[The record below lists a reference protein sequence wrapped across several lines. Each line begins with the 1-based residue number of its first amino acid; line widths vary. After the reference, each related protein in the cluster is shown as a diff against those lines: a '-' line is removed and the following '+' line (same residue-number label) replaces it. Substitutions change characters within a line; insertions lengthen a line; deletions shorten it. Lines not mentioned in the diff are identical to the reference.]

1 MFLLESCRDIFVVRI
16 LILGFVF
23 CMVLTGFLFL
33 VQEFVFVAWF
43 AKLVKMVKFTV
54 EELRR
59 IMDKKNNIRNMSVIA
74 HVDHGMCQ
82 NSYDWCINIWS

>member
-33 VQEFVFVAWF
+33 VQEFVFVA
-43 AKLVKMVKFTV
+43 
-54 EELRR
+54 
-59 IMDKKNNIRNMSVIA
+59 
-74 HVDHGMCQ
+74 
-82 NSYDWCINIWS
+82 